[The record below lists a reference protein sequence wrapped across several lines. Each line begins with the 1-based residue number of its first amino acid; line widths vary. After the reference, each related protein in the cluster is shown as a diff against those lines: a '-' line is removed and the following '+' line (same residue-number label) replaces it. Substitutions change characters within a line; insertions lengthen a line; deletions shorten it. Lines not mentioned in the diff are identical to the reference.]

1 MKENHLIKEKLSI
14 KTNYFNYHSFRLL
27 IGSLFLTLPTCFIF
41 LLAVLWENFDFLWVP
56 LLFGIVGWVLVL
68 PLTYAIPRLSKE
80 RVAVDAL
87 SMGFIGM
94 LCLCSVMMPLKYTSL
109 THTSGRQSSEISEQL
124 LASFDFKE
132 REKEY
137 LKQIHFL
144 IQELQKEE
152 QK

>member
-1 MKENHLIKEKLSI
+1 MKEKHLTKEICRI
-14 KTNYFNYHSFRLL
+14 KTKYFNYYSLRLL
-27 IGSLFLTLPTCFIF
+27 IGSLFLTLPTCSVI
-41 LLAVLWENFDFLWVP
+41 LLAGLWENFDFLWVP
-56 LLFGIVGWVLVL
+56 LLFGIAGWVLVL

-94 LCLCSVMMPLKYTSL
+94 LCLCSVMLPLKYTSL
-109 THTSGRQSSEISEQL
+109 THTVGDKSPEISEQF
-124 LASFDFKE
+124 LALFDFKE

-144 IQELQKEE
+144 IEELQKEE